1 MKTTKLFYP
10 ISVARHAFSAPAN
23 PQSVCIRTNYL
34 ILTEA
39 IVNNVFATKQ
49 FERKNVVSMTKIVK

>member
-1 MKTTKLFYP
+1 MKTKKLFYP

-49 FERKNVVSMTKIVK
+49 F